1 MPLFGLE
8 FILLFIFCILLLL
21 LLLLPT
27 MILLLFPR
35 TLLKY
40 KLVTKYFKPFMD
52 AYQAPFKDT
61 CYNTLGV
68 ELLLRGIIYGCETL
82 KADYTGLVFSLISVL
97 YLGYLSLKQP
107 FKNFFNT
114 LIYTMYICNLGCMA
128 VLFIFYPISKPK
140 MYTIAF
146 NCLIGMGFLVFL
158 GIILL
163 HIVKYC
169 MCRSVSV
176 ILTQGLNKCK
186 NIFPSI
192 YVSNVA
198 TYEMDAASYEQ
209 YREHLLALNSNN

>member
-8 FILLFIFCILLLL
+8 FTLLFIFCILLLL

-27 MILLLFPR
+27 TILLLFPK

-52 AYQAPFKDT
+52 AYQASFKDT

-68 ELLLRGIIYGCETL
+68 ELLSRGIIYGCETL
-82 KADYTGLVFSLISVL
+82 RADYTGLVFSLMSVL

-128 VLFIFYPISKPK
+128 VLFIFYPMSKPK
-140 MYTIAF
+140 MHVYH
-146 NCLIGMGFLVFL
+146 
-158 GIILL
+158 II
-163 HIVKYC
+163 
-169 MCRSVSV
+169 
-176 ILTQGLNKCK
+176 
-186 NIFPSI
+186 
-192 YVSNVA
+192 
-198 TYEMDAASYEQ
+198 
-209 YREHLLALNSNN
+209 